1 MSKLPSRYLKFK
13 ENYFDMFSAYE
24 NLGKSSVEAG
34 PLDVKQIALVK
45 LGIALGARLEGA
57 VHSHCRKALEAGLK
71 PNEIR
76 HAVLLSVTTI
86 GFPSMMAGLSWV
98 DDVLNAQ
105 NSDNG

>member
-13 ENYFDMFSAYE
+13 EDYFEMFSAYE
-24 NLGKSSVEAG
+24 RLGKSSVDVG
-34 PLDVKQIALVK
+34 PLDQKQIAIIK

-71 PNEIR
+71 PEEIR

-98 DDVLNAQ
+98 DDVICAH
-105 NSDNG
+105 NSD